1 LGKKKRGAK
10 MERSLFRE
18 MQIRI
23 ALDEWLSEYKTL
35 TEEKDLIIQQQKIIS
50 MMREMHVEFDL
61 SVMSSN
67 DEPFSR
73 EVIFLYDQLS
83 SLSRLNIQKLA
94 ENM

>member
-1 LGKKKRGAK
+1 
-10 MERSLFRE
+10 

>member
-1 LGKKKRGAK
+1 
-10 MERSLFRE
+10 MVDSLFEETR
-18 MQIRI
+18 MRI
-23 ALDEWLSEYKTL
+23 ALEELTL
-35 TEEKDLIIQQQKIIS
+35 GYENLVEDMDVTTQQQKIIS

-61 SVMSSN
+61 SVMSSS

>member
-1 LGKKKRGAK
+1 